1 MEILSY
7 FCSKTSRFMGQG
19 KMVFKRKLYDKIL
32 QWKQMDKGDTAILIE
47 GARRVGKSTLVEEFA
62 KREYESYIMIDFSKA
77 SKEVFN
83 LFDDLSD
90 LNYFF
95 LRLQL
100 LYNVQL
106 NERKSVIIFDEVQ
119 KQPLARQAIKHLVAD
134 HRYDYIETGS
144 LVSIKKHVK
153 DIVIP
158 SEEQKLFL
166 YPLDYEEFRW
176 ALGDSVT
183 IPLIKSVFERKLSI
197 GDDVNRKLLRD
208 FRLYMLVG
216 GMPQAVSAYI
226 ERNDL
231 SAVDRVKRSII
242 QLYED
247 DFRKI
252 DPSGRA
258 SMLFDA
264 IPAELNKN
272 ASRYQ
277 ISSVIGDNVSDS
289 VVNQLIA
296 EMKDSMT
303 INIAYHANDPGAG
316 MSFNMDIS
324 KYKMYV
330 GDTGLFVTLAFKD
343 KEFTENS
350 IYHKL
355 LSDKLDTNLGYL
367 YENVV
372 AQMLRAAGNN
382 LFYYTFPT
390 ETGKHN
396 YEIDFL
402 LARDNKICPIEVK
415 SSGYKRHASL
425 DAFCEKFSNKIL
437 TRYLLYTKDLR
448 KEEQII
454 YLPVYMAQFL

>member
-1 MEILSY
+1 
-7 FCSKTSRFMGQG
+7 
-19 KMVFKRKLYDKIL
+19 MVFKRKLYDKML

>member
-1 MEILSY
+1 MKEN
-7 FCSKTSRFMGQG
+7 RR
-19 KMVFKRKLYDKIL
+19 VFRRKLYDKML
-32 QWKQMDKGDTAILIE
+32 RWKETDNGNTAILIE
-47 GARRVGKSTLVEEFA
+47 GARRVGKSTLARAFA
-62 KREYESYIMIDFSKA
+62 ENEYESHIIVDFSKA
-77 SKEVFN
+77 SKEVQG
-83 LFDDLSD
+83 LFEDMSD

-106 NERKSVIIFDEVQ
+106 KERRSVIIFDEVQ
-119 KQPLARQAIKHLVAD
+119 QQPLARQAIKHLVAD

-144 LVSIKKHVK
+144 LISIKKNVS

-158 SEEQKLFL
+158 SEERKFYL
-166 YPLDYEEFRW
+166 YPMDYEEFRW
-176 ALGDSVT
+176 ALGDTTT
-183 IPLIKSVFERKLSI
+183 IPLIKSAFEQKISL
-197 GDDVNRKLLRD
+197 GDVVNRKLLRD

-216 GMPQAVSAYI
+216 GMPQAVDAYI
-226 ERNDL
+226 EKNDL
-231 SAVDRVKRSII
+231 SAVDRVKRNII

-252 DPSGRA
+252 DPSGRT

-277 ISSVIGDNVSDS
+277 VSGVIGDGVSDA
-289 VVNQLIA
+289 VVAQLVA
-296 EMKDSMT
+296 EMKESMT

-316 MSFNMDIS
+316 MSLNMDINR
-324 KYKMYV
+324 YKMYV

-343 KEFTENS
+343 KEFTDNV

-355 LSDKLDTNLGYL
+355 LSDKLDTNLGYV

-372 AQMLRAAGNN
+372 AQMLKAAGNN

-402 LARDNKICPIEVK
+402 LARENKICPIEVK

-425 DAFCEKFSNKIL
+425 DTFCKKFSNRIL
-437 TRYLLYTKDLR
+437 RQYLLYTKDLR
-448 KEEQII
+448 REEQIE
-454 YLPVYMAQFL
+454 YLPIYMAQFL